1 MIETQQELER
11 LMQQAHEV
19 DAVAVDTEFVWERTY
34 YPQLGLIQLA
44 LSQDQC
50 FLIDPIAIQDLSPL
64 GTLLADDTVVKI
76 FHDGSQDLAI
86 LQRETGSDPK
96 NIFDT
101 RMAAGFAGLPSTLS
115 LLALVQELL
124 DITLTKTQTRT
135 NWLKRPLNPRQMQYG
150 LDDVRYLR
158 PLRRKLLDQAQPAP
172 LQWMSEELAKIDD
185 PGFYLG
191 IDDVERYIKIRGT
204 SRLTQP
210 GLAILRDLTSW
221 REKEGRRR
229 NKPRG
234 HIIRDEVLVSIAQHQ
249 LRDVQALQDCEGIS
263 AKSVGQYGNAIIAI
277 VQQALGQSAAY
288 PELLRN
294 ERMSKGEET
303 QLRKLQGWIR
313 KQGEDLGLDP
323 ALLGNT
329 AELKVL
335 VKGQAATSR
344 QQEGWRKQFLSDFAL
359 N

>member
-1 MIETQQELER
+1 MIETEQELEN
-11 LMQQAHEV
+11 LMQQAHDV
-19 DAVAVDTEFVWERTY
+19 DAVALDTEFVWERTY

-50 FLIDPIAIQDLSPL
+50 FLIDPVAIKDLSAL

-115 LLALVQELL
+115 LLALVKELL
-124 DITLTKTQTRT
+124 DVTLTKTQTRT
-135 NWLKRPLNPRQMQYG
+135 NWLKRPLNASQMEYG

-158 PLRRKLLDQAQPAP
+158 SLRRILLEQAQPAP
-172 LQWMSEELAKIDD
+172 LQWMSEELSKIDD
-185 PGFYLG
+185 PDFYLG
-191 IDDVERYIKIRGT
+191 IDDVERYMKIRGT
-204 SRLTQP
+204 SRLTQA
-210 GLAILRDLTSW
+210 GLAILRDLSSW

-249 LRDVQALQDCEGIS
+249 LRDVQDLHHCEGIS
-263 AKSVGQYGNAIIAI
+263 AKSVGQYGTSI
-277 VQQALGQSAAY
+277 VAVVEQALSQSSSY
-288 PELLRN
+288 PELLRK
-294 ERMSKGEET
+294 ERMSKGEEA
-303 QLRKLQGWIR
+303 QLRNLQGWIR
-313 KQGEDLGLDP
+313 MQGAHLGLDP

-329 AELKVL
+329 AELKIL
-335 VKGQAATSR
+335 VKGQAAASR
-344 QQEGWRKQFLSDFAL
+344 QQQGWRKQFLADFVL